1 MTSSSS
7 SSSSLFRTLIFV
19 PGANARFVEKAKTLA
34 ADIVCLDLEDSVPAN
49 EKEGAR
55 QVIAGALAK
64 RQQYTKPVYVRTNS
78 PESGL
83 MHADIKAV
91 VQKGIDGLVIPK
103 VNGADEVV
111 EIAKAVSA
119 LEKEHAIDGRI
130 SLIPSIETA
139 KGVVNTYAI
148 AGADDRVGAVV
159 FGVFDFLHDMRMDY
173 DEGDDSGYAYARA
186 RIPVDARAAGVA
198 AIDAIWQKVDDVD
211 GLVRDATVAK
221 RLGYSGKS
229 IIHPGQIAPVHGVF
243 LPSNS
248 EVEWAHK
255 VVAALGDAMEKGTG
269 RLAVRLEGRM
279 VDAVHYK
286 QARAILEAAA
296 SAGRQKQ

>member
-1 MTSSSS
+1 MM
-7 SSSSLFRTLIFV
+7 FRTLIFV
-19 PGANARFVEKAKTLA
+19 PGANARFVEKAKALA
-34 ADIVCLDLEDSVPAN
+34 ADIVCFDLEDSVPAN
-49 EKEGAR
+49 EKETAR
-55 QVIAGALAK
+55 KTIAGALAR
-64 RQQYTKPVYVRTNS
+64 RQEYQKPVYVRTNS

-83 MHADIKAV
+83 IQADIKAV

-103 VNGADEVV
+103 VNDANEVI

-119 LEKEHAIDGRI
+119 LEKERDTGRI
-130 SLIPSIETA
+130 ALIPSIETA

-148 AGADDRVGAVV
+148 SSADDRVNAVV

-173 DEGDDSGYAYARA
+173 DEHDDSGYAYARA

-198 AIDAIWQKVDDVD
+198 AIDAIWQKVDDID
-211 GLVRDATVAK
+211 GLVQDATIAK

-229 IIHPGQIAPVHGVF
+229 IIHPGQIEPVHRVF
-243 LPSNS
+243 LPSKS
-248 EVEWAHK
+248 EVEWARK
-255 VVAALGDAMEKGTG
+255 VVAALGEAMEKGTG

-286 QARAILEAAA
+286 QAKAILEAAA
-296 SAGRQKQ
+296 GKL